1 MKLDRE
7 SVGGK
12 IKDFFGDTVNQIARR
27 TKFVQRKSALDGLKF
42 LQALVF
48 GFIENPRASLN
59 HLAQVCLDLGV
70 KITPQGVDERINQY
84 SVVFLK
90 EMFCYAM
97 ETFKNN
103 VPLPLEVLRQF
114 TAVNILDSSV
124 KALPENMVEE
134 YPGCGGDG
142 PQASLKVQLVFE
154 FLYGNLKQVAL
165 RAGREPDQ
173 AYRDYLKVI
182 ETGSLTVVDLGYF
195 SVDAFGEIADKDAYF
210 LSRYLF
216 GTKLFTP
223 DEEQINLLDTLQ
235 STTISSVDMS
245 VLLGAKQ
252 HLPCRLVAV
261 RCPQEV
267 ADRRRQ
273 KAIENAKRKGR
284 TPSEKY
290 LALLDWTIFVTNVS
304 SEMLSVEQ
312 VLLLYRVRWQIELVF
327 KLWKSYC
334 GLGRIA
340 GVRRERVLTELYAK
354 MIGIVLT
361 HFIIAPLRM
370 PKGAGSNR
378 EISPVQVR
386 HILRRFARQLNLALA
401 RLDDLVN
408 VLEETVLHIKCFGF
422 KQKRKKN
429 PNICHALDLVA
440 SLFDLPEPITQMED
454 SLA

>member
-7 SVGGK
+7 SIGEK

-27 TKFVQRKSALDGLKF
+27 TQFVQRKSALNGHKF
-42 LQALVF
+42 LQVLVF
-48 GFIENPRASLN
+48 GFIENPQSSLN
-59 HLAQVCLDLGV
+59 GLAQVCLDLGV
-70 KITPQGVDERINQY
+70 TITPQGGDERINQY

-90 EMFCYAM
+90 EMFSHAM
-97 ETFKNN
+97 ETFKND

-173 AYRDYLKVI
+173 VYRDYLKVI
-182 ETGSLTVVDLGYF
+182 EAGSVTVVDLGYF
-195 SVDAFGEIADKDAYF
+195 SVDAFGTIAHQDAYF

-223 DEEQINLLDTLQ
+223 NGDQIDLLDTLQ
-235 STTISSVDMS
+235 STTASSVDMNM
-245 VLLGAKQ
+245 LLGAQQ
-252 HLPCRLVAV
+252 HLPGRLVAV

-273 KAIENAKRKGR
+273 KAIESAKRKGR
-284 TPSEKY
+284 TPSEEY
-290 LALLDWTIFVTNVS
+290 LALLDWTIFVTNVPF
-304 SEMLSVEQ
+304 EMLSVQQ
-312 VLLLYRVRWQIELVF
+312 VVLLYRVRWQIELVF

-340 GVRRERVLTELYAK
+340 GLRRERVLTELYAK

-361 HFIIAPLRM
+361 HFLIAPLRM
-370 PKGAGSNR
+370 PDGVGTNR

-386 HILRRFARQLNLALA
+386 QILRRFARHLNQALA

-408 VLEETVLHIKCFGF
+408 VLEETVLHIRCFGF
-422 KQKRKKN
+422 KQKRNKN

-440 SLFDLPEPITQMED
+440 SLFDLPETIAHMEE

>member
-1 MKLDRE
+1 MKFDRE
-7 SVGGK
+7 SAGKK
-12 IKDFFGDTVNQIARR
+12 IKEFFGDTVNQIARR
-27 TKFVQRKSALDGLKF
+27 TKFVQRESALDGLKF
-42 LQALVF
+42 LQAMVF

-70 KITPQGVDERINQY
+70 KITSQGVDERINQY

-90 EMFCYAM
+90 EMFGYAM

-103 VPLPLEVLRQF
+103 IPLPLEVLRQF
-114 TAVNILDSSV
+114 TAVYLLDSSV

-142 PQASLKVQLVFE
+142 PQASLKIQLVFE
-154 FLYGNLKQVAL
+154 FLYGNMKQVAL

-173 AYRDYLKVI
+173 AYRDYLKII
-182 ETGSLTVVDLGYF
+182 EAGSLTIVDLGYF
-195 SVDAFGEIADKDAYF
+195 AVDAFGEIAGKDAYF

-223 DEEQINLLDTLQ
+223 DGEVINLLDTLQ
-235 STTISSVDMS
+235 SITTNSVDMS

-261 RCPQEV
+261 RCPQEI
-267 ADRRRQ
+267 ADQRRQ

-284 TPSEKY
+284 TPSKKY
-290 LALLDWTIFVTNVS
+290 LALLDWTIFITNVPS
-304 SEMLSVEQ
+304 DMLSVKQ

-340 GVRRERVLTELYAK
+340 GMRRERVLTELYAK

-370 PKGAGSNR
+370 PEGAGFNR

-386 HILRRFARQLNLALA
+386 HILCRFARQLNLALA
-401 RLDDLVN
+401 RLDTLVN
-408 VLEETVLHIKCFGF
+408 VLEKTVLHIKCFGF

-440 SLFDLPEPITQMED
+440 SLFDLPEISTQMNEP
-454 SLA
+454 LA

>member
-7 SVGGK
+7 SIGKK

-27 TKFVQRKSALDGLKF
+27 TKFVQRRSTLDGLKF

-70 KITPQGVDERINQY
+70 LITPQGVDERINQY
-84 SVVFLK
+84 SVTFLK
-90 EMFCYAM
+90 EMFCHAM

-103 VPLPLEVLRQF
+103 TPLPLEVLRQF
-114 TAVNILDSSV
+114 TTVNILDSSV

-134 YPGCGGDG
+134 YPGSGGDG

-154 FLYGNLKQVAL
+154 FLYGNMKQVAL

-173 AYRDYLKVI
+173 AYRDYLKII
-182 ETGSLTVVDLGYF
+182 EAGSLTIVDLGYF
-195 SVDAFGEIADKDAYF
+195 AVDAFGEVADQDAYF

-216 GTKLFTP
+216 GTKLLTP
-223 DEEQINLLDTLQ
+223 DGEQINLLDTLQ
-235 STTISSVDMS
+235 STTMSSVDMS

-284 TPSEKY
+284 TPSEEY
-290 LALLDWTIFVTNVS
+290 LALLDWTIFVTNVPS
-304 SEMLSVEQ
+304 DMLSVEQ

-370 PKGAGSNR
+370 PEGAGSNR

-408 VLEETVLHIKCFGF
+408 VLDKTILHIKWFGF
-422 KQKRKKN
+422 KQKRTKN

-440 SLFDLPEPITQMED
+440 SLFDLPETFAQIEET
-454 SLA
+454 LA